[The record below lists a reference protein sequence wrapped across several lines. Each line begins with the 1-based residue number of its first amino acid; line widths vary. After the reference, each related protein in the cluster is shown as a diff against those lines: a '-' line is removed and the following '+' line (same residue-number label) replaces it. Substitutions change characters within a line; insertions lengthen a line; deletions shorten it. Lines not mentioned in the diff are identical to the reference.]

1 MRFFTLRLGQFA
13 LGALLLT
20 ALFRYI
26 LSLSIE
32 AGGFYGPILCG
43 TVYFAIMFLLGWH
56 FGKKDWL
63 ENEIYDI
70 GFRHHLVT
78 YLLCNSSAFI
88 SCYIGLNTSGI
99 RAMVYG
105 AISWG
110 TGLLIHYMFFLRAR
124 KNTIKGYEK
133 SELFS

>member
-1 MRFFTLRLGQFA
+1 MKFFTLRLGQFT
-13 LGALLLT
+13 LSALLLT

-32 AGGFYGPILCG
+32 AGGFYGPIVCG
-43 TVYFAIMFLLGWH
+43 AVYFAIMFLLGW
-56 FGKKDWL
+56 FLGKKDWL
-63 ENEIYDI
+63 ENEIHDI

-88 SCYIGLNTSGI
+88 SYYIGLNTSGI
-99 RAMVYG
+99 RTMAYG

-110 TGLLIHYMFFLRAR
+110 IGLVIHYIFYLRAQ
-124 KNTIKGYEK
+124 KDTIKGYAK